1 MSATDVTKTTSS
13 FMSEVMQKR
22 ATECSCKNRNV
33 ATRGSTLR
41 HYPVVT
47 KASQPPALS
56 PDFGPRP
63 SSGSLTP
70 LGSPTTEHGM
80 DSAMMKQNAFS
91 AAPLRVRT
99 SLLVCGDLLSLHSSG
114 TLRQALQWQRCE
126 CRSMFSVFF
135 DVNVGP
141 GACCAL
147 WVFHTV

>member
-1 MSATDVTKTTSS
+1 VCWHLSAGPSDSGGAQGLEALQQIGSRMSATDVTKTTSS

-80 DSAMMKQNAFS
+80 DSAMMKQKCLLGS
-91 AAPLRVRT
+91 ALESSDQFARLRR
-99 SLLVCGDLLSLHSSG
+99 SLELTLFRHSSPG
-114 TLRQALQWQRCE
+114 P
-126 CRSMFSVFF
+126 SM
-135 DVNVGP
+135 
-141 GACCAL
+141 AAM
-147 WVFHTV
+147 